1 MDDHGDDGSSC
12 SCSKSNQLR
21 TLRLHPRSPIGCPRC
36 YLPSCSS
43 HLFHSIVLPSPSIA
57 FWSDSWR
64 ASESRNSEFTL
75 STGFSNF
82 NNETETPALTTLR
95 RMIPQLEISQ
105 STKPHHD
112 PKNYSLT
119 HKGGYRLCCVQSSKK
134 TPNIF
139 TILHILAF
147 ALYICTLSLFLLSAS
162 VLYHV
167 RISMSLIK
175 CQSYFILAS
184 SLDIF
189 LMSPKQQL
197 EDSNITLSVPPWKC
211 ICAKWHNIWAKCSGK
226 WKECK
231 FAPNKPWIVDY
242 VLI

>member
-1 MDDHGDDGSSC
+1 MGMTVQAVDAQSPTSCAPSVCIQEAPLVAPGVTSPAVPATFSIPLSSPV
-12 SCSKSNQLR
+12 
-21 TLRLHPRSPIGCPRC
+21 HRSRFGLIPGGRIR
-36 YLPSCSS
+36 
-43 HLFHSIVLPSPSIA
+43 
-57 FWSDSWR
+57 
-64 ASESRNSEFTL
+64 RNSEFTL

-197 EDSNITLSVPPWKC
+197 EDSDITLSVPPWKC